1 MILHFL
7 NLYIRALS
15 FWMLKCMN
23 VSASIQRENLCTI
36 CHLFDAEYVCN
47 KCEDEQFC
55 SKCYEKEHA
64 VSPLLQ
70 RHQRLAVSI
79 NPALMTLCPS
89 HPNEK
94 LRYCCGECN
103 NVFICR
109 ECTFFNHKDHKHI
122 LMEEV
127 VKGLQTKVSFISYK
141 YIIYYFVSLFRSTFV
156 FNLFNHLSNIES
168 IKLTN

>member
-1 MILHFL
+1 
-7 NLYIRALS
+7 
-15 FWMLKCMN
+15 MN

-79 NPALMTLCPS
+79 NPALMTVPTDCHLQMT
-89 HPNEK
+89 
-94 LRYCCGECN
+94 LRP
-103 NVFICR
+103 
-109 ECTFFNHKDHKHI
+109 FFEQQCI
-122 LMEEV
+122 LV
-127 VKGLQTKVSFISYK
+127 TDN
-141 YIIYYFVSLFRSTFV
+141 T
-156 FNLFNHLSNIES
+156 
-168 IKLTN
+168 T